1 MRALILIAAGALGLS
16 ACADR
21 DGRATAGA
29 CKAFPK
35 VAVATTEPATVVDDC
50 LHRWAY
56 TLARSEEDAADV
68 VAQAV
73 VAACAAPLS
82 RWNQQSLTQ
91 AAAEGGDRALEA
103 PSLLTGEPTNPIAA
117 RGEFTGNRALFY
129 VVQARAGNCAA
140 PPRREA
146 AAEASAV
153 TADAASPDR

>member
-1 MRALILIAAGALGLS
+1 MRSLILIAAAGALSLG
-16 ACADR
+16 ACAER
-21 DGRATAGA
+21 EGRTVAGA

-35 VAVATTEPATVVDDC
+35 AAVAAADPAAVVDDC

-91 AAAEGGDRALEA
+91 AATEGGDRALEA

-129 VVQARAGNCAA
+129 VVQARAGNCAG
-140 PPRREA
+140 PPR
-146 AAEASAV
+146 
-153 TADAASPDR
+153 